1 MPKTRDWNQ
10 AVEICDV
17 CTRKVHG
24 FTLSRKR
31 GNVTTYYC
39 VQCCPECKGIESKV
53 FDPRLDFAKPGSQR
67 WSLSGVGR
75 GD

>member
-1 MPKTRDWNQ
+1 MPKTRDRNQ

-17 CTRKVHG
+17 CARTIHG
-24 FTLSRKR
+24 FTHSRKR
-31 GNVTTYYC
+31 GHGPTYYC
-39 VQCCPECKGIESKV
+39 VQCCPECRGVETKV
-53 FDPRLDFAKPGSQR
+53 FDPRLDFVRPGSQR

>member
-24 FTLSRKR
+24 FTHSRKR
-31 GNVTTYYC
+31 RNVTTYYC
-39 VQCCPECKGIESKV
+39 VQCCPECRGVETKV
-53 FDPRLDFAKPGSQR
+53 FDPRLDFVRPGSQR

>member
-1 MPKTRDWNQ
+1 MPKTRDRNQ

-24 FTLSRKR
+24 FTHSRKR

-39 VQCCPECKGIESKV
+39 VQCCPECRGVETKV

>member
-24 FTLSRKR
+24 FTHSRKR

>member
-1 MPKTRDWNQ
+1 MPKTRDRNQ
-10 AVEICDV
+10 VVEICDV

-24 FTLSRKR
+24 FTHSRKR